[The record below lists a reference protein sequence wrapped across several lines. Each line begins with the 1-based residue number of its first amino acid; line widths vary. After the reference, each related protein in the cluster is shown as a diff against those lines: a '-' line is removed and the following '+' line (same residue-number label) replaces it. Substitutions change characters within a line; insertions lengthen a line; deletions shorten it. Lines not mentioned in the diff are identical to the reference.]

1 MTTNINPAR
10 QAPKTSE
17 LIDKIGGTDSLK
29 AANRANVAANTEWGL
44 YHTTTMRFAY
54 PLIISGEADM
64 AIDEVLNDN
73 AAKGYVLDRIICNE
87 NSPEGHNYVWFMIIC
102 RRVKQAQSA

>member
-1 MTTNINPAR
+1 MATDINPAR
-10 QAPKTSE
+10 KDPSTSD
-17 LIDKIGGTDSLK
+17 LISKIGGSDSLK
-29 AANRANVAANTEWGL
+29 AANRANIVANTEWGL
-44 YHTTTMRFAY
+44 YHSTTLRFAY
-54 PLIISGEADM
+54 PLIINGEADM

-102 RRVKQAQSA
+102 RRAKQAQPA